1 MGEARIFTTKGG
13 IMIGE
18 RLSDQRDEFFLDI
31 AKGDLVFL
39 QADDGSEIS
48 GIAVER
54 SIMGW
59 MLKDGVEVTEYD
71 NYLGH
76 ISLGHLLGEAA

>member
-1 MGEARIFTTKGG
+1 
-13 IMIGE
+13 MIDG

-54 SIMGW
+54 SFVGW
-59 MLKDGVEVTEYD
+59 IVEGGQEVIED
-71 NYLGH
+71 ENYLGH
-76 ISLGHLLGEAA
+76 VSRNQLTGVAA

>member
-1 MGEARIFTTKGG
+1 
-13 IMIGE
+13 MIDE

-54 SIMGW
+54 SWVGW
-59 MLKDGVEVTEYD
+59 MLKGGVEVIEYE

-76 ISLGHLLGEAA
+76 ISFGQLIGEAA

>member
-1 MGEARIFTTKGG
+1 
-13 IMIGE
+13 MIDE
-18 RLSDQRDEFFLDI
+18 ILNDQRDEFFLDI

-59 MLKDGVEVTEYD
+59 MLKGGVEVTEYD

-76 ISLGHLLGEAA
+76 VSLHHLLGEAA

>member
-1 MGEARIFTTKGG
+1 
-13 IMIGE
+13 MIDS

-54 SIMGW
+54 SFVGW
-59 MLKDGVEVTEYD
+59 MLKGGVEVIEYE

-76 ISLGHLLGEAA
+76 ISFGQLIGEAA

>member
-1 MGEARIFTTKGG
+1 
-13 IMIGE
+13 MIDE
-18 RLSDQRDEFFLDI
+18 TLSSHRDEFFLDI
-31 AKGDLVFL
+31 QAGDLVFL

-48 GIAVER
+48 GIACER

-59 MLKDGVEVTEYD
+59 CLEGGVEVMEYD

-76 ISLGHLLGEAA
+76 ISRAQLTGVAA

>member
-1 MGEARIFTTKGG
+1 
-13 IMIGE
+13 MIDD

-31 AKGDLVFL
+31 QKGDLVFL
-39 QADDGSEIS
+39 QADDGSEIA

-59 MLKDGVEVTEYD
+59 MLEGGVEVTEYD

-76 ISLGHLLGEAA
+76 ISRDQLTGLAA

>member
-1 MGEARIFTTKGG
+1 
-13 IMIGE
+13 MIDS
-18 RLSDQRDEFFLDI
+18 RLSDQRDEFFADI
-31 AKGDLVFL
+31 QAGDLVFL

-54 SIMGW
+54 SFVGW
-59 MLKDGVEVTEYD
+59 MLKGGVEVIEYE

-76 ISLGHLLGEAA
+76 ISFGQLIGEAA

>member
-1 MGEARIFTTKGG
+1 
-13 IMIGE
+13 MIDS

-54 SIMGW
+54 SFVGW
-59 MLKDGVEVTEYD
+59 MLKGGVEVIEYE

-76 ISLGHLLGEAA
+76 ISLGQLIGEAA

>member
-1 MGEARIFTTKGG
+1 
-13 IMIGE
+13 MIDD
-18 RLSDQRDEFFLDI
+18 RLLDQRDEFFLDI
-31 AKGDLVFL
+31 EKGDLVFL
-39 QADDGSEIS
+39 QADDGSEIA

-59 MLKDGVEVTEYD
+59 MLEGGVEVTEYD

-76 ISLGHLLGEAA
+76 VSRSQLTGLAA

>member
-1 MGEARIFTTKGG
+1 
-13 IMIGE
+13 MIDD

-31 AKGDLVFL
+31 QKGDLVFL
-39 QADDGSEIS
+39 QADDGSEIA

-59 MLKDGVEVTEYD
+59 MLEGGVEVTEYD

-76 ISLGHLLGEAA
+76 VSRNQLTGMAA

>member
-1 MGEARIFTTKGG
+1 
-13 IMIGE
+13 MIDDN
-18 RLSDQRDEFFLDI
+18 LYNQRDEFFLDI
-31 AKGDLVFL
+31 QKGDLVFL

-59 MLKDGVEVTEYD
+59 MLKGGVEVMEYD

-76 ISLGHLLGEAA
+76 ISPSQLTGRAA

>member
-1 MGEARIFTTKGG
+1 
-13 IMIGE
+13 MIDE
-18 RLSDQRDEFFLDI
+18 ILNDQRDEFFLDI

-39 QADDGSEIS
+39 QADDGSEIA

-59 MLKDGVEVTEYD
+59 MLEGGVEVTEYD

-76 ISLGHLLGEAA
+76 VSKSQLTGWAA

>member
-1 MGEARIFTTKGG
+1 
-13 IMIGE
+13 MIDE
-18 RLSDQRDEFFLDI
+18 PLMDQRDEFFVDI

-54 SIMGW
+54 SIQGW
-59 MLKDGVEVTEYD
+59 MLKGGVEVTEYD

-76 ISLGHLLGEAA
+76 ISRNQLIGRAA

>member
-1 MGEARIFTTKGG
+1 
-13 IMIGE
+13 MIDE
-18 RLSDQRDEFFLDI
+18 ILNDQRDEFFLDI

-39 QADDGSEIS
+39 QADDGSEIA

-54 SIMGW
+54 GIMGW
-59 MLKDGVEVTEYD
+59 MLEGGVEVTEYD

-76 ISLGHLLGEAA
+76 VSRNQLTGMAA

>member
-1 MGEARIFTTKGG
+1 
-13 IMIGE
+13 MIDE
-18 RLSDQRDEFFLDI
+18 RLSDQRDEFFADI
-31 AKGDLVFL
+31 QAGDLVFL

-54 SIMGW
+54 SWVGW
-59 MLKDGVEVTEYD
+59 MLKGGVEVIEYE

-76 ISLGHLLGEAA
+76 ISFGQLIGEAA

>member
-1 MGEARIFTTKGG
+1 
-13 IMIGE
+13 MIDD

-39 QADDGSEIS
+39 QADDGSEIA

-59 MLKDGVEVTEYD
+59 MLEGGVEVTEYD

-76 ISLGHLLGEAA
+76 VSRNQLTGLAA

>member
-1 MGEARIFTTKGG
+1 
-13 IMIGE
+13 MIDDN
-18 RLSDQRDEFFLDI
+18 LYNQRDEFFLDI
-31 AKGDLVFL
+31 QKGDLVFL
-39 QADDGSEIS
+39 QADDGSEID

-59 MLKDGVEVTEYD
+59 MLEGGVEVTEYD

-76 ISLGHLLGEAA
+76 ISRSQLTGMAA

>member
-1 MGEARIFTTKGG
+1 
-13 IMIGE
+13 MIDE

-31 AKGDLVFL
+31 QKGDLVFL

-59 MLKDGVEVTEYD
+59 MLEGGVEVTEYD

-76 ISLGHLLGEAA
+76 VSRNQLTGMAA

>member
-1 MGEARIFTTKGG
+1 
-13 IMIGE
+13 MIDD

-31 AKGDLVFL
+31 QKGDLVFL
-39 QADDGSEIS
+39 QADDGSEIA
-48 GIAVER
+48 GIAQER

-59 MLKDGVEVTEYD
+59 MLEGGVEVTEYD

-76 ISLGHLLGEAA
+76 VSRNQLTGMAA

>member
-1 MGEARIFTTKGG
+1 
-13 IMIGE
+13 MIDD

-31 AKGDLVFL
+31 QKGDLVFL
-39 QADDGSEIS
+39 QADDGSEIA

-59 MLKDGVEVTEYD
+59 MLEGGVEVTEYD

-76 ISLGHLLGEAA
+76 VSRNQLTGIAA

>member
-1 MGEARIFTTKGG
+1 
-13 IMIGE
+13 MIDD
-18 RLSDQRDEFFLDI
+18 RLLDQRDEFFLDI
-31 AKGDLVFL
+31 QKGDLVFL
-39 QADDGSEIS
+39 QADDGSEIA

-59 MLKDGVEVTEYD
+59 MLEGGVEVTEYD

-76 ISLGHLLGEAA
+76 VSRNQLTGIAA

>member
-1 MGEARIFTTKGG
+1 
-13 IMIGE
+13 MIDD

-31 AKGDLVFL
+31 EKGDLVFL
-39 QADDGSEIS
+39 QADDGSEIA

-59 MLKDGVEVTEYD
+59 MLEGGVEVTEYD

-76 ISLGHLLGEAA
+76 VSRSQLTGLAA

>member
-1 MGEARIFTTKGG
+1 
-13 IMIGE
+13 MIDD
-18 RLSDQRDEFFLDI
+18 RLYEQRDEFFADI
-31 AKGDLVFL
+31 QAGDLVFL

-59 MLKDGVEVTEYD
+59 MLKGGQEVIED
-71 NYLGH
+71 ENYLGH

>member
-1 MGEARIFTTKGG
+1 
-13 IMIGE
+13 MIDDN
-18 RLSDQRDEFFLDI
+18 LYNQRDEFFLDI
-31 AKGDLVFL
+31 QKGDLVFL

-59 MLKDGVEVTEYD
+59 MLEGGVEVMEYD

-76 ISLGHLLGEAA
+76 ISPSQLTGRAA

>member
-1 MGEARIFTTKGG
+1 
-13 IMIGE
+13 MIDD

-31 AKGDLVFL
+31 QKGDLVFL
-39 QADDGSEIS
+39 QADDGSEIA

-59 MLKDGVEVTEYD
+59 MLEGGVEVTEYD

-76 ISLGHLLGEAA
+76 ISRSQLTGMAA

>member
-1 MGEARIFTTKGG
+1 
-13 IMIGE
+13 MIDS

-39 QADDGSEIS
+39 QADDGSEIT

-54 SIMGW
+54 SFVGW
-59 MLKDGVEVTEYD
+59 MLKGGVEVIEYE

-76 ISLGHLLGEAA
+76 ISLGQLIGEAA